1 MSVISSSIVMFFT
14 LYLVV
19 FDANAAA
26 DQPWQDQQYIT
37 DSFVKISLR
46 REYDTNAKLDMI
58 SKWRQPIRAYV
69 QSDIGSSELQKE
81 MVAVQLNHLASITGH
96 RAGFV
101 KDVKKANLIVFFL
114 LKKDMKDSIKSLG
127 LYDSGSD
134 EILKYAACIA
144 NVKAA
149 GKGEIVSAVIHIPVD
164 STRSSGLFLNCVV
177 EEITQVMGLLNDSAD
192 VYPSIFND
200 RSIDGYLSGLDY
212 VLLKLL
218 YHPKIKP
225 GMREDKV
232 RAIVSEIF
240 VELDDANLISDASTK
255 VRPNSMRIWS
265 GE

>member
-1 MSVISSSIVMFFT
+1 MSVISSSAAVFFT
-14 LYLVV
+14 LCLVV
-19 FDANAAA
+19 FNTNASV
-26 DQPWQDQQYIT
+26 DQPWHDQQYIA
-37 DSFVKISLR
+37 DSFVKIALHQ
-46 REYDTNAKLDMI
+46 EYNTNAKLDMI
-58 SKWRQPIRAYV
+58 RKWRQPIRAYV
-69 QSDIGSSELQKE
+69 HSVIGNSELQKE
-81 MVAVQLNHLASITGH
+81 MVAVQLNHLSSITGH

-101 KDVKKANLIVFFL
+101 KGVKKANLIVIFM

-134 EILKYAACIA
+134 EVLKNSACIA
-144 NVKAA
+144 NIKAD

-164 STRSSGLFLNCVV
+164 STRSSGVFLNCVV

-200 RSIDGYLSGLDY
+200 QSTDSYLSGLDY

-255 VRPNSMRIWS
+255 VLSNSMRIWS